1 MAITATV
8 SSKGQITL
16 PIAIRKQLGIELGS
30 QISFEV
36 NANNQLII
44 KPEKPISAYYG
55 ILKPY
60 LPADFDTEIPK
71 EKDRF

>member
-1 MAITATV
+1 MAHIATV

-16 PIAIRKQLGIELGS
+16 PAALRKQLGIEPGS
-30 QISFEV
+30 QISFE
-36 NANNQLII
+36 ADGKQLII

>member
-1 MAITATV
+1 MAHIATV

-16 PIAIRKQLGIELGS
+16 PAALRKQLGIELGS
-30 QISFEV
+30 QISFE
-36 NANNQLII
+36 ADGKQLII
-44 KPEKPISAYYG
+44 KPEKPISAYRG
-55 ILKPY
+55 ILKPH

>member
-1 MAITATV
+1 MAHTATV

-16 PIAIRKQLGIELGS
+16 PMAIRKKLGIEPGS
-30 QISFEV
+30 KISFESDGK
-36 NANNQLII
+36 QLII

-60 LPADFDTEIPK
+60 LPADFDSEIPK

>member
-1 MAITATV
+1 MVHTATV

-16 PIAIRKQLGIELGS
+16 PMAIRKQLGIEPGS
-30 QISFEV
+30 EISFEAD
-36 NANNQLII
+36 NKQLII
-44 KPEKPISAYYG
+44 RLEKPISAYRG

>member
-1 MAITATV
+1 MVHTATV

-16 PIAIRKQLGIELGS
+16 PMAIRKQLGIEPGS
-30 QISFEV
+30 EISFEAD
-36 NANNQLII
+36 NEQLII
-44 KPEKPISAYYG
+44 RLEKPISAYRG